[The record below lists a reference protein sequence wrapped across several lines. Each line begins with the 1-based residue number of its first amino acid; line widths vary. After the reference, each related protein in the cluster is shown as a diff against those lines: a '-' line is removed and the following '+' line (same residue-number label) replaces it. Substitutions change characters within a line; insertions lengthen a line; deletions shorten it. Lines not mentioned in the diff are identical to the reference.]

1 MKQKKKYNI
10 GFISTRLAGMDGV
23 SLETRKWAAVF
34 EQAGVSC
41 FYMAGELDHPMD
53 RSFLVAEAHFNHP
66 KIQQIQQACFGVQT
80 RKPEVTRQ
88 IHAMKDYLKKQIY
101 AFIAKYEIDLLIPE
115 NALAIPMNL
124 PLGLA
129 ITEVISESGLHS
141 IAHHHDMF
149 WERKRFLV
157 NAAWEYLN
165 MAFPPHLPSIWHVV
179 INSSAKNQLSLRTGI
194 SSELIPNIMDF
205 ENPPPPPDDYAVNIR
220 RDLEFEDDEYFILQP
235 TRVVQRKGIEH
246 AIELVSHLGLKAK
259 LVISHA
265 TCDEGF
271 GYEKRVRD
279 YAKSLNVKTLFICDL
294 IQDERGTTPD
304 GRKIYS
310 LADVYP
316 HADLV
321 TYPSSFEGFGNAF
334 LEAIY
339 YRRPLV
345 VNNYSIYATDIKP
358 KGFKVIE
365 FDGYITEKTIA
376 TTRKVLTNPEVSEE
390 MVEHNYQLAK
400 RHYSYAVL
408 RRKLRGLIFDILGD
422 IGITHEM

>member
-157 NAAWEYLN
+157 NAVWEYLN
-165 MAFPPHLPSIWHVV
+165 MAFPPHLPSMWHVV
-179 INSSAKNQLSLRTGI
+179 INSSAK
-194 SSELIPNIMDF
+194 
-205 ENPPPPPDDYAVNIR
+205 
-220 RDLEFEDDEYFILQP
+220 
-235 TRVVQRKGIEH
+235 
-246 AIELVSHLGLKAK
+246 
-259 LVISHA
+259 
-265 TCDEGF
+265 
-271 GYEKRVRD
+271 
-279 YAKSLNVKTLFICDL
+279 
-294 IQDERGTTPD
+294 
-304 GRKIYS
+304 
-310 LADVYP
+310 
-316 HADLV
+316 
-321 TYPSSFEGFGNAF
+321 
-334 LEAIY
+334 
-339 YRRPLV
+339 
-345 VNNYSIYATDIKP
+345 KP
-358 KGFKVIE
+358 IE
-365 FDGYITEKTIA
+365 FAD
-376 TTRKVLTNPEVSEE
+376 RN
-390 MVEHNYQLAK
+390 
-400 RHYSYAVL
+400 
-408 RRKLRGLIFDILGD
+408 F
-422 IGITHEM
+422 IGINSQYYGFRKSPARAGRLCR

>member
-1 MKQKKKYNI
+1 MKQAIKYNI
-10 GFISTRLAGMDGV
+10 GFLSTRLAGMDGV

-34 EQAGVSC
+34 EQAGMSC
-41 FYMAGELDHPMD
+41 FYMAGELDHPKD

-66 KIQQIQQACFGVQT
+66 EIQQIQQACFGVQT
-80 RKPEVTRQ
+80 RKTEVTRQ

-101 AFIAKYEIDLLIPE
+101 AFIAKYKIDLLIPE

-205 ENPPPPPDDYAVNIR
+205 ENPPPPPDDYAVDIR

-235 TRVVQRKGIEH
+235 TRVVRRKGIEH

-265 TCDEGF
+265 SCDEKF

-365 FDGYITEKTIA
+365 FDGYITDKTIA
-376 TTRKVLTNPEVSEE
+376 ATRKVLTTPEVAEE
-390 MVEHNYQLAK
+390 MAEHNYQLAI

-408 RRKLRGLIFDILGD
+408 RRKLRGLILDIFGS
-422 IGITHEM
+422 

>member
-1 MKQKKKYNI
+1 MQTDRKYNI

-205 ENPPPPPDDYAVNIR
+205 ENPPPPPDDYAADIR

-235 TRVVQRKGIEH
+235 TRVVRRKGIEH

-376 TTRKVLTNPEVSEE
+376 TTRKVLTTPEVSEE
-390 MVEHNYQLAK
+390 MVEHNYQLAI

-408 RRKLRGLIFDILGD
+408 RRKLRGLILDIFGS
-422 IGITHEM
+422 

>member
-1 MKQKKKYNI
+1 MQTDRKYNI

-66 KIQQIQQACFGVQT
+66 EIQQIQQACFGVQT

-101 AFIAKYEIDLLIPE
+101 AFIAKYKIDLLIPE

-205 ENPPPPPDDYAVNIR
+205 ENPPPPPDDYAADIR

-265 TCDEGF
+265 ACDEGF

-358 KGFKVIE
+358 KGFNVIE
-365 FDGYITEKTIA
+365 FDGYITEETIE
-376 TTRKVLTNPEVSEE
+376 TTRKVLTTPEVSQE
-390 MVEHNYQLAK
+390 MAEHNYQLAL

-408 RRKLRGLIFDILGD
+408 RRKLRGLILDIFGS
-422 IGITHEM
+422 

>member
-23 SLETRKWAAVF
+23 SLETRKWASVF
-34 EQAGVSC
+34 EEKGVSC
-41 FYMAGELDHPMD
+41 FYLAGELDHPND
-53 RSFLVAEAHFNHP
+53 RSFLVAEAHFKHP
-66 KIQQIQQACFGVQT
+66 KIQEIQQACFGVRA
-80 RKPEVTRQ
+80 RKLEVTRQ
-88 IHAMKDYLKKQIY
+88 IHAMKDYLKEQIY
-101 AFIAKYEIDLLIPE
+101 AFIAKYKIDLLIPE
-115 NALAIPMNL
+115 NVLAIPMNL

-129 ITEVISESGLHS
+129 VTEVISESGLYG

-157 NAAWEYLN
+157 NGVWEYLN
-165 MAFPPHLPSIWHVV
+165 MAFPPHIPSLWHVV
-179 INSSAKNQLSLRTGI
+179 INSSARNQLSLRTGI

-205 ENPPPPPDDYAVNIR
+205 ENPPPASDGYADDLR
-220 RDLEFEDDEYFILQP
+220 KDLEFEDDEYFILQP
-235 TRVVQRKGIEH
+235 TRVVRRKGIEH
-246 AIELVSHLGLKAK
+246 AIELVNRLGLKAK

-265 TCDEGF
+265 SGDERF

-279 YAKSLNVKTLFICDL
+279 YAKSMDVKTLFICDI
-294 IQDERGTTPD
+294 IQEERGTTSD

-310 LADVYP
+310 LEDVYP

-358 KGFKVIE
+358 KGFNVIE
-365 FDGYITEKTIA
+365 FDGYITEETIKI
-376 TTRKVLTNPEVSEE
+376 THKILKNPEIASE
-390 MVEHNYQLAK
+390 MAEHNYQLAIQ
-400 RHYSYAVL
+400 HYSYAVL
-408 RRKLRGLIFDILGD
+408 RRKLLALILDMFGS
-422 IGITHEM
+422 